1 MMRKNIFIVLSLLV
15 MTAQAQNVK
24 VPQLGKD
31 PVEKVIAAMTLE
43 EKAQLLTGS
52 ERLHLQEKVPGAAG
66 STVAIPR
73 LGIPSI
79 VLTDGPA
86 GVRIQPI
93 RKGTSQ
99 TYYCT
104 GFPIGS
110 LLSSTWNTT
119 LIYQV
124 GQAMGNEVK
133 EYGCDVFLAPGMNI
147 HRNPLCGRNFEY
159 YSEDPVLSG
168 KIAAS
173 IVTGIQ
179 SQGVGV
185 SIKHF
190 AANNQE
196 TLRGFTDARI
206 SQRALREIY
215 LKNFEIAVK
224 ESHPWTVMSSYNKIN
239 GCYTQ
244 ESYPLLTELLRGE
257 WNYKGLVMTDWTG
270 RRNTVAQVHAGDDL
284 LMPGVDVQVK
294 DIIEGVKS
302 GKLSQAD
309 LDRNVKNVLLL
320 ILKTPSFKKYAYSN
334 HPDLKQHAQVC
345 RQAASEGIIL
355 LKNENALPLSHSIKT
370 VALFG
375 IASYNFLAGGLGSGD
390 VNKAYVVNMKDA
402 LEQSGYTIQPKV
414 KTLYDKYTAFEDEQ
428 FEEVNKMR
436 GWYFGKL
443 MMKEPEMDSTYIKL
457 RAKESDVAVVTFG
470 RNAGEGTDRH
480 NTEGDFLLTQ
490 NEKALLLNVA
500 SAYHAVGKKV
510 IVVLNSGGVI
520 ETDSWKNIPDAIIMA
535 WQPGQDG
542 SRAVADILNGA
553 VNPSGKLPV
562 TFPVHYEDIPSS
574 KNFPFDYKG
583 FNGDENDSHCQQM
596 KNVGYTNYEEGIW
609 IGYRYFNTNHQAV
622 SYPFGFGLSY
632 TTFSYRNAK
641 VKVAGKDVVST
652 LYVTNTGKVAGKEVV
667 ELFVSAPKGA
677 MSKPLCE
684 LKAFAKTK
692 LLQPGE
698 SEMVTLRFPL
708 NDLASFDEASN
719 KWIADAGDY
728 QILFGSSVQEIFQK
742 AVLNLHK
749 QITVGATI
757 TIK

>member
-1 MMRKNIFIVLSLLV
+1 MMKKSIFIVLSLLV
-15 MTAQAQNVK
+15 MTAQAQTVK

-168 KIAAS
+168 RMAAS
-173 IVTGIQ
+173 IVNGVQ

-196 TLRGFTDARI
+196 TLRGFTDARV

-334 HPDLKQHAQVC
+334 HPDLKLHAQVC

-562 TFPVHYEDIPSS
+562 TFPVHYGDIPSS

-652 LYVTNTGKVAGKEVV
+652 LCVTNTGKVAGKEVV
-667 ELFVSAPKGA
+667 ELFVSAPKGT

-698 SEMVTLRFPL
+698 SEVVTLRFPL

-728 QILFGSSVQEIFQK
+728 QFLFGSSVQEILQK

-749 QITVGATI
+749 QIAVGVTI
-757 TIK
+757 AIK